1 MSDSGQE
8 VTLWDLLGQV
18 KDARKPRGQRYR
30 LRSILAIAIGG
41 TLAGRDSLAGIA
53 RWGQGLS
60 DEHKEEFEIEREGM
74 PCHAT
79 YHNVL
84 TDMDVASLEHVL
96 GIWVGSLAGE
106 GSPGH
111 VALDGKTARGSK
123 AKGSEA
129 AHLLTAYCRAAQGVA
144 CELRVEPG
152 ENEITTA
159 YRLLKKLPLKGV
171 VLTGDAIF
179 TQKRICRR
187 VKEGGGDYFF
197 VVKDNQESLQG
208 DIAAAFIDPISPS
221 GEEALA
227 S

>member
-1 MSDSGQE
+1 MGESGKE

-18 KDARKPRGQRYR
+18 KDVRRPRGQRYR
-30 LRSILAIAIGG
+30 LRSILSIAIGA

-60 DEHKEEFEIEREGM
+60 EEHKEEFEIEREGL

-84 TDMDVASLEHVL
+84 TEMDVASLEQVL

-106 GSPGH
+106 TGPGH

-123 AKGSEA
+123 GKGSEA
-129 AHLLTAYCRAAQGVA
+129 AHILTAYCRAAQGVA
-144 CELRVEPG
+144 CELQLKPG
-152 ENEITTA
+152 ENEITA
-159 YRLLKKLPLKGV
+159 AHRLLKKLPLKGV
-171 VLTGDAIF
+171 VVTGDAIF
-179 TQKRICRR
+179 TQKRICRK
-187 VKEGGGDYFF
+187 VIEGGGDYFF
-197 VVKDNQESLQG
+197 TVKDNQEALQG
-208 DIAAAFIDPISPS
+208 DIAAAFIDPISPPR
-221 GEEALA
+221 EEALA